1 MSVLLL
7 HNEAEPSFPLSMT
20 DEPAL
25 IADVLRSHGVRF
37 ARWPLVEG
45 LITRDGLAP
54 GVSTE
59 DVLAAYASEL
69 GALERETSYPHRG
82 VVQLRRAEAD
92 PSWEQTARA
101 ARAKFLDEHSH
112 AEDEVRFFVQG
123 SGLFTMRR
131 TDDRGHAHVLQ
142 VMCKQGDLLSVPAG
156 TRHAFDMG
164 TSPSFCAIR
173 LFGSPEGW
181 VASFTGDPLLHSFAS
196 YDQVVAR
203 WR

>member
-1 MSVLLL
+1 MSVLIV
-7 HNEAEPSFPLSMT
+7 HDEAEPSEPLSVT
-20 DEPAL
+20 DEPL
-25 IADVLRSHGVRF
+25 VMADVLRRHGVRF
-37 ARWPLVEG
+37 ERWPLVEG
-45 LITRDGLAP
+45 LITREGLAP
-54 GVSTE
+54 GVSTD
-59 DVLAAYASEL
+59 DVLAAYAPQL
-69 GALERETSYPHRG
+69 IALERETSYPHRD
-82 VVQLRRAEAD
+82 VVELRREPGD
-92 PSWEQTARA
+92 PSWEQTARG

-131 TDDRGHAHVLQ
+131 SDASGQAHVLQ
-142 VMCKQGDLLSVPAG
+142 VLCKQGDLLSVPAG

-164 TSPSFCAIR
+164 TSPSFCAVR

-181 VASFTGDPLLHSFAS
+181 VASFTGDSLLAGFAS

>member
-7 HNEAEPSFPLSMT
+7 HDEAVPDEPLSVT

-25 IADVLRSHGVRF
+25 MAEVLRRHGVRF
-37 ARWPLVEG
+37 ERWSLVEG
-45 LITRDGLAP
+45 LITRDGLAA
-54 GVSTE
+54 GVSTT
-59 DVLAAYASEL
+59 DVLTAYAPQL
-69 GALERETSYPHRG
+69 RALESETSYPHRD
-82 VVQLRRAEAD
+82 VVQLRRDLAD
-92 PSWEQTARA
+92 PTWEETART
-101 ARAKFLDEHSH
+101 AREKFLDEHSH
-112 AEDEVRFFVQG
+112 QEDEVRFFVQG

-131 TDDRGHAHVLQ
+131 SDEAGRAHVLL
-142 VMCKQGDLLSVPAG
+142 VLCKQGDLLSVPAG

-164 TSPSFCAIR
+164 TSPSFCAVR

-181 VASFTGDPLLHSFAS
+181 VASFTGDPLLRRFAS

>member
-7 HNEAEPSFPLSMT
+7 HDEANPSEPLSVS
-20 DEPAL
+20 DDPLA
-25 IADVLRSHGVRF
+25 IADVLRRHGVRF
-37 ARWPLVEG
+37 ERWPLVEG
-45 LITRDGLAP
+45 LIARDGLAP
-54 GVSTE
+54 GVSTD
-59 DVLAAYASEL
+59 DVLAAYAPRL
-69 GALERETSYPHRG
+69 GALERETSYPHRD
-82 VVQLRRAEAD
+82 VVQLRRDPAD
-92 PSWEQTARA
+92 PSWEQTARG

-131 TDDRGHAHVLQ
+131 SDPEGQAHVLQ
-142 VMCKQGDLLSVPAG
+142 VLCKQGDLLSVPAG
-156 TRHAFDMG
+156 TRHTFDMG
-164 TSPSFCAIR
+164 TSPSFCAVR

-181 VASFTGDPLLHSFAS
+181 VASFTGDPLLGGFAS